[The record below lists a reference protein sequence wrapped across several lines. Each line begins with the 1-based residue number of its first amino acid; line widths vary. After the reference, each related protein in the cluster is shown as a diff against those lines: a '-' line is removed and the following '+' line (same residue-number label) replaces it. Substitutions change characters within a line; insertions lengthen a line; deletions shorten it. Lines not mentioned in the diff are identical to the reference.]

1 MMAGSAVVVACA
13 LGGGGRPVV
22 ANRSNLYAQT
32 HTHAHA
38 GGMIEKLSNGTD
50 TDKSVSSG
58 LAAPYRHEN

>member
-1 MMAGSAVVVACA
+1 M
-13 LGGGGRPVV
+13 GGGGRPVV
-22 ANRSNLYAQT
+22 ANRSSLYAQT